1 MELEGLLEK
10 LKMETLS
17 AQVDTLLEQAAK
29 RDVGYREFLI
39 DALKT
44 EWHGRN
50 LKTTEGR
57 MRLARF
63 PWIKTVE
70 AFDFSFQPSIDRKV
84 VRELSGLS
92 FVERAENVIF
102 LGPPGVGKTH
112 LAIALGV
119 KAVEAGNSALFLTI
133 EELTTR
139 LAKARSLNRLEAV
152 LAQLARPKLLV
163 LDELGYLSF
172 SREEAS
178 SLFRLLARRY
188 ERGAVIITSNKS
200 FADWGEIFSDT
211 VLASAI
217 LDRLL
222 HHSTTINI
230 KGESFRLKEK
240 RKAGMLGSSER
251 REDKGPAAGEWPFD
265 EEKKPELVKSGA
277 STGKEVNKED

>member
-10 LKMETLS
+10 LKMETL
-17 AQVDTLLEQAAK
+17 ACQVDTLLEQAAK

-39 DALKT
+39 EALRT
-44 EWHGRN
+44 EWQGRN

-63 PWIKTVE
+63 PWVKTVE
-70 AFDFSFQPSIDRKV
+70 AFDFSFQPSIDKKV
-84 VRELSGLS
+84 IRELSGLS
-92 FVERAENVIF
+92 FVGRAENVIF

-139 LAKARSLNRLEAV
+139 LSRARNSNRLETV

-163 LDELGYLSF
+163 LDELGYLPF

-188 ERGAVIITSNKS
+188 ERGAVIITSNKG
-200 FADWGEIFSDT
+200 FADWGEIFSDS
-211 VLASAI
+211 VLATAI

-240 RKAGMLGSSER
+240 RKAGMLTETRPDDRPSPEETTRDAGAQEPEDEHDGER
-251 REDKGPAAGEWPFD
+251 G
-265 EEKKPELVKSGA
+265 
-277 STGKEVNKED
+277 